1 MISFAYPWAL
11 FALLLIPLLYLYEV
25 FLKKRPTVVVASIR
39 PFRESSGSRRR
50 RRAGAPF
57 ILCLASLALLI
68 VALARP
74 RFGDEK
80 VVIRSRG
87 IDIILAL
94 DMSGSMRAYDVPRS
108 ITDGKTL
115 YRAIRSGELKN
126 RLDAAKSEIRR
137 FIEGRPNDRIGLIG
151 FSDLAYSFSP
161 PTLDHGWLLTR
172 LDSLEPGMIGDATG
186 IASPIGS
193 AVSRLKDSDSPRRV
207 LVLFTDGANTA
218 ANRVTPER
226 AAELAK
232 EFDVIIHTVG
242 IGSGNAYMLLESPL
256 GGARFHPY
264 GDQFD
269 EKLLKSLA
277 EKTGGSYFHASGED
291 GLKTVMARID
301 ELEKTS
307 KEQPRYIEYREYAP
321 RLALLAL
328 ALLTL
333 GLAAECTWKL
343 RLP

>member
-11 FALLLIPLLYLYEV
+11 FALALAPLLYLYEA
-25 FLKKRPTVVVASIR
+25 FLKKRPTVVVSSIR
-39 PFRESSGSRRR
+39 PFRESVRGRRR
-50 RRAGAPF
+50 RPGFPF
-57 ILCLASLALLI
+57 LCYLAAFSVLA
-68 VALARP
+68 VAAARP

-80 VVIRSRG
+80 VVVRSRG

-94 DMSGSMRAYDVPRS
+94 DMSGSMRAYDVPRN
-108 ITDGKTL
+108 ITDGKAL
-115 YRAIRSGELKN
+115 YRAIRSGEVKN
-126 RLDAAKSEIRR
+126 RLDAAKQEIRR

-151 FSDLAYSFSP
+151 FSDLAYSFAP
-161 PTLDHGWLLTR
+161 PTLDHSWLLTR
-172 LDSLEPGMIGDATG
+172 LESLEPGMIGDATG

-207 LVLFTDGANTA
+207 LVLFTDGVNTA

-242 IGSGNAYMLLESPL
+242 IGSGNAYVLAESPL
-256 GGARFHPY
+256 GGRRFVPA

-269 EKLLKSLA
+269 EKLLRLLA

-291 GLKTVMARID
+291 GLKTVMEKID
-301 ELEKTS
+301 KLEKTS

-321 RLALLAL
+321 ALAL
-328 ALLTL
+328 AALALMLL
-333 GLAAECTWKL
+333 GFAAECTWKL